1 MKTYFY
7 LEPWCQTGPHCYFVS
22 IVGDDNTDI
31 FLLLFKLLLLILILL
46 ILILIILLLILMLLI
61 LILVL
66 RNFDSCREYYSYW
79 TGYYGLPVA
88 GWNAGN
94 DGKDYYNHKA

>member
-7 LEPWCQTGPHCYFVS
+7 LEPWCQTGPRCYFVS

-31 FLLLFKLLLLILILL
+31 FLLLFKLLF
-46 ILILIILLLILMLLI
+46 